1 MRKFCLAVAMAGMLA
16 SGAAIA
22 QSTLRIGLQDDPDVL
37 DPARARTFVG
47 RIVFAS
53 LCDKLVD
60 ITPDLKFVPQ
70 LAVSWSTSADG
81 KTLTMKLRKGAVYHD
96 GAPIDA
102 ASVKANLD
110 RARTLPDSNR
120 KSELVTL
127 ASVDAPDAET
137 VVLHLTEPDA
147 SLLSQLS
154 DRAGMMISPASFD
167 KDPGSKPVCSGPY
180 RFKERVQ
187 NDRIVLEKFPQ
198 YWDAADYHFDRVV
211 FTPIP
216 DATVR
221 VNNLR
226 AGDLNIIERVAPS
239 DAKAVKED
247 PTLRLAPVTGLGYQS
262 FSVNIANGPRA
273 DNPLGKDKRVREALD
288 LAIDRDA
295 INEVVGEGMFQPAY
309 QPFPPAS
316 FAYDTRF
323 ERKGRDPKKAR
334 ELLKA
339 AGYDRVKLEITFG
352 NNTTMQQV
360 YELIQAMGAEAGFDI
375 SLRPLEF
382 AALQSALARGDFE
395 AGQSGWSGRVDPSGN
410 IYQYMA
416 TKGSLNDG
424 KFSNAEADK
433 LLNEARGEPDQAK
446 RKVLYGKIMDI
457 MHAEDPILYLFYLPW
472 TFGVQKKVQGFV
484 PYPDGLIRLKG
495 VTMAAK

>member
-1 MRKFCLAVAMAGMLA
+1 MRKLCLAMTLAGLLA
-16 SGAAIA
+16 SSAAMA

-60 ITPDLKFVPQ
+60 ITPDLKIVPQ

-81 KTLTMKLRKGAVYHD
+81 KTITMKLRKGAVYHD
-96 GAPIDA
+96 GTPIDA
-102 ASVKANLD
+102 GSVKANLD

-147 SLLSQLS
+147 SLISQLS

-239 DAKAVKED
+239 DAKAVKDD
-247 PTLRLAPVTGLGYQS
+247 PGLRLAPVTGLGYQS
-262 FSVNIANGPRA
+262 LSFNLANGARA
-273 DNPLGKDKRVREALD
+273 NTPFAKDKRVREALD

-295 INEVVGEGMFQPAY
+295 INQVVGEGMFQPAY

-316 FAYDTRF
+316 FAYDKRF
-323 ERKGRDPKKAR
+323 ERGGRDPKKAK

-339 AGYDRVKLEITFG
+339 AGFDRVKLEITFG

-375 SLRPLEF
+375 SLKPVEF

-410 IYQYMA
+410 IYQYMS

-433 LLNEARGEPDQAK
+433 LLNEARAESDESK
-446 RKVLYGKIMDI
+446 RKVLYGKVMEI
-457 MHAEDPILYLFYLPW
+457 MHAEDPIVYLFYLPW
-472 TFGVQKKVQGFV
+472 TFGLQKKVQGFV
-484 PYPDGLIRLKG
+484 AYPDGLIRLKG